1 MDQRIGDGELCVQEV
16 RIRFRKRRIGKVVAA
31 TVELIWQISGLIT
44 LGVKVWALTEVLKAP
59 AEAFPFLNRQT
70 KNIWLAITI
79 GSILGH
85 ILFDPWGFTGIIGLI
100 ACGVYLADIRPK
112 INDMTGRR

>member
-1 MDQRIGDGELCVQEV
+1 LQKV
-16 RIRFRKRRIGKVVAA
+16 RLRFRKQGIGNIVDT
-31 TVELIWQISGLIT
+31 TVDLIWLVSGYIA
-44 LGVKVWALTEVLKAP
+44 LGIKAWALSDVIKAP
-59 AEAFPFLNRQT
+59 TEAFPFLNRQT

-85 ILFDPWGFTGIIGLI
+85 ILFGAWGFTGIIGLI
-100 ACGVYLADIRPK
+100 ACGVYLADIRVK

>member
-1 MDQRIGDGELCVQEV
+1 MEA
-16 RIRFRKRRIGKVVAA
+16 FVA
-31 TVELIWQISGLIT
+31 LIWEVSGFIT
-44 LGVKVWALTEVLKAP
+44 LGIKVWALADVIKAP
-59 AEAFPFLNRQT
+59 AEVFPFLNRQT

-79 GSILGH
+79 GSVLGH
-85 ILFDPWGFTGIIGLI
+85 ILFHPWGFTWIIGLV

>member
-1 MDQRIGDGELCVQEV
+1 LQKV
-16 RIRFRKRRIGKVVAA
+16 RLRFRKQGIGNFVES
-31 TVELIWQISGLIT
+31 TVDLIWLVSGYIA
-44 LGVKVWALTEVLKAP
+44 LGIKAWALSDVIKAP

-85 ILFDPWGFTGIIGLI
+85 ILFGAWGFTGIIGLI
-100 ACGVYLADIRPK
+100 ACGVYLADIRVK

>member
-1 MDQRIGDGELCVQEV
+1 ME
-16 RIRFRKRRIGKVVAA
+16 A
-31 TVELIWQISGLIT
+31 TVSLIWLISGYIA
-44 LGVKVWALTEVLKAP
+44 LGIKAWALSDVLKAP

-85 ILFDPWGFTGIIGLI
+85 ILFSPWGFTGVIGLI
-100 ACGVYLADIRPK
+100 ACSVYLADIRPK
-112 INDMTGRR
+112 INEMTRR

>member
-1 MDQRIGDGELCVQEV
+1 ME
-16 RIRFRKRRIGKVVAA
+16 A
-31 TVELIWQISGLIT
+31 TVDLIWLISGYIA
-44 LGVKVWALTEVLKAP
+44 LGIKAWALSDVLKAP
-59 AEAFPFLNRQT
+59 AGAFPFLNRQS

-85 ILFDPWGFTGIIGLI
+85 ILFSPWGFTGVIGLI

-112 INDMTGRR
+112 INEMTRR

>member
-1 MDQRIGDGELCVQEV
+1 ME
-16 RIRFRKRRIGKVVAA
+16 AA
-31 TVELIWQISGLIT
+31 VSLIWLISGYIA
-44 LGVKVWALTEVLKAP
+44 LGVKAWALSDVLKAP

-85 ILFDPWGFTGIIGLI
+85 ILFSPWGFTGVIGLI

-112 INDMTGRR
+112 INEMTRR

>member
-1 MDQRIGDGELCVQEV
+1 MEST
-16 RIRFRKRRIGKVVAA
+16 VA
-31 TVELIWQISGLIT
+31 LIWQVSGFLV
-44 LGVKVWALTEVLKAP
+44 LGIKAWALSDVIKAP

-85 ILFDPWGFTGIIGLI
+85 ILFGPWGFTGIIGLI
-100 ACGVYLADIRPK
+100 ACGVYLADIRVK
-112 INDMTGRR
+112 INEMTRR

>member
-1 MDQRIGDGELCVQEV
+1 MET
-16 RIRFRKRRIGKVVAA
+16 
-31 TVELIWQISGLIT
+31 TVGFIWIISGYVS
-44 LGVKVWALTEVLKAP
+44 LGIKAWALYELLKAP

-70 KNIWLAITI
+70 KNIWLAITL

-85 ILFDPWGFTGIIGLI
+85 TLFGPWGFTGVIGLI

-112 INDMTGRR
+112 IDDMMGR

>member
-1 MDQRIGDGELCVQEV
+1 MESTVQ
-16 RIRFRKRRIGKVVAA
+16 
-31 TVELIWQISGLIT
+31 LIWEVSGYIA
-44 LGVKVWALTEVLKAP
+44 LGIKAWALADVIKAP

-85 ILFDPWGFTGIIGLI
+85 LIFTPWGFTGIIGLI
-100 ACGVYLADIRPK
+100 ACGVYLADIRIK